1 MQGDTHAWKEDV
13 MFYQSLPCG
22 CQLRDKGL
30 LVVVCISS
38 SVQWNDSEKNARKS
52 HKALK

>member
-13 MFYQSLPCG
+13 MFYQSPPCG

-30 LVVVCISS
+30 LVVCISS
-38 SVQWNDSEKNARKS
+38 SVQWNGLKNKS
-52 HKALK
+52 QKKP